1 MFWDSPP
8 VVNPAGRR
16 EQAPLGRTNWFRAAL
31 ENAALA
37 GGRTLGSDDADGRRR
52 RLVLDDATAER
63 AEGGNGADDD
73 VKELEHLR
81 RHVDELTT
89 LCADA
94 EARAKAGAL
103 AMEKLEAMRGEMKE
117 LKESASMRDRAE
129 TRAKAAESRA
139 KAARDAM
146 VSAKLRHEEALKKV
160 YSERDAKLEGYKVEV
175 ERLRS
180 ESLVMRGKFEK
191 LAEENESME
200 VDLAEYAR
208 ETEYLDEVIAQ
219 HEEEV
224 AKVLEEKLR
233 LERLVNTRP
242 EMSFKS
248 IIMSP
253 FASSPRPSHVETPRL
268 AGALRWF
275 EDVVASP
282 LRSPFADITNASEDT
297 ASDCETDDATKV
309 AVAQSTPRFTPGRKS
324 RLGFASTPRRTP
336 GVVEDS
342 AEEENSC
349 EEKLD
354 DDCAESGEILQ
365 VIDPVLPEPK
375 KKSSWKI
382 IFSKVPESRLY
393 GVPMSHVGAV
403 RLRVVGKV
411 SLIAGM

>member
-8 VVNPAGRR
+8 ANTSNPAGR
-16 EQAPLGRTNWFRAAL
+16 EQALVGRPNWFRAAL

-37 GGRTLGSDDADGRRR
+37 GGRARNAAGDDGRGRG

-63 AEGGNGADDD
+63 AGGDD

-103 AMEKLEAMRGEMKE
+103 AMEKLEAMRGEMRE
-117 LKESASMRDRAE
+117 LKESASMRERAE

-180 ESLVMRGKFEK
+180 ESVVMTGKFEK
-191 LAEENESME
+191 LTEENESME

-208 ETEYLDEVIAQ
+208 EMEYLDEVIAQ
-219 HEEEV
+219 HEEEM

-253 FASSPRPSHVETPRL
+253 FASSPRPGHVDTPRL

-275 EDVVASP
+275 EDVVSSP
-282 LRSPFADITNASEDT
+282 LRSPFADTTNAIEDS
-297 ASDCETDDATKV
+297 SDCETRDATKV
-309 AVAQSTPRFTPGRKS
+309 VAQSTPTFTPGRKS
-324 RLGFASTPRRTP
+324 RLGFVATPKRTP

-375 KKSSWKI
+375 KSWKV

-393 GVPMSHVGAV
+393 GAPLSHIGAM

-411 SLIAGM
+411 SFIAGM

>member
-8 VVNPAGRR
+8 VNPAGRR

-37 GGRTLGSDDADGRRR
+37 GGRSLGSDDTDGRRR

-63 AEGGNGADDD
+63 AEDGDDADD

-117 LKESASMRDRAE
+117 LKENASMRERAE

-146 VSAKLRHEEALKKV
+146 VSAKLRHEEALKKL

-191 LAEENESME
+191 LTEENESME

-219 HEEEV
+219 HEEEM

-282 LRSPFADITNASEDT
+282 LRSPFADITNASEDS

-309 AVAQSTPRFTPGRKS
+309 VVAQQSTPRFTPGRKS

-375 KKSSWKI
+375 KSSWKI

-393 GVPMSHVGAV
+393 GVPMSHIGAV

>member
-1 MFWDSPP
+1 M
-8 VVNPAGRR
+8 
-16 EQAPLGRTNWFRAAL
+16 
-31 ENAALA
+31 
-37 GGRTLGSDDADGRRR
+37 
-52 RLVLDDATAER
+52 VLDDATAER
-63 AEGGNGADDD
+63 AEDGDDADD

-117 LKESASMRDRAE
+117 LKENASMRERAE

-146 VSAKLRHEEALKKV
+146 VSAKLRHEEALKKL

-191 LAEENESME
+191 LTEENESME

-219 HEEEV
+219 HEEEM

-282 LRSPFADITNASEDT
+282 LRSPFADITNASEDS

-309 AVAQSTPRFTPGRKS
+309 VVAQQSTPRFTPGRKS

-375 KKSSWKI
+375 KSSWKI

-393 GVPMSHVGAV
+393 SVPMSHIGAV